1 MESKPKKRVLFIV
14 TLNEIGGA
22 QKFISALIN
31 SLDPEKYELTA
42 AAGDNST
49 GDFLKLFKP
58 PVQTRLIK
66 RLGRN
71 PNLLNDILAVFEI
84 RKVIKESGAETI
96 FLNSSKTGFIGS
108 LATVFPMKIKNLK
121 VIYRIGG
128 WTFDDPWPKWKK
140 LVWVW
145 LEKISSRWKDII
157 ILNNGH
163 DYKLAEKY
171 NIRPKNKIV
180 VIYNGLDVYKM
191 DFLPREEAR
200 LRLFE
205 KISKHSGKI
214 FQIKTV
220 IGTIANFY
228 PTKDLDTLIK
238 TANEF
243 KDDENIAFV
252 VIGDGPE
259 RPKLESMIKELGLN
273 NKLFLIGQIE
283 KASRLLNAFDIFTLI
298 SVKEGFS
305 WALIEAMSAKLPVI
319 ATRVGAIP
327 EIIEDG
333 KNGFIVESGNAEQI
347 ADRIKKVIED
357 DHLKQELG
365 IQAHQTVLFKFTL
378 DKMIR
383 QVEELL

>member
-1 MESKPKKRVLFIV
+1 MESKAKKRILFIV

-22 QKFISALIN
+22 QKFISTLIN
-31 SLDPEKYELTA
+31 NLDPERYELIV

-49 GDFLKLFKP
+49 GDFLKLFKSQA
-58 PVQTRLIK
+58 QTRLIK
-66 RLGRN
+66 KLGRN

-84 RKVIKESGAETI
+84 RKIIKESGAETI
-96 FLNSSKTGFIGS
+96 FLNSSKAGFVGS
-108 LATVFPMKIKNLK
+108 LAAVFPMRIKNLK

-140 LVWVW
+140 VIWIW
-145 LEKISSRWKDII
+145 LEKISARWKDVII
-157 ILNNGH
+157 VNNSH

-171 NIRPKNKIV
+171 NIKSKNKTV
-180 VIYNGLDVYKM
+180 LIYNGLDVYKI

-238 TANEF
+238 TADKF
-243 KDDENIAFV
+243 KADEDIAFV
-252 VIGDGPE
+252 IIGDGPE
-259 RPKLESMIKELGLN
+259 RPKLESMVKDLGLS
-273 NKLFLIGQIE
+273 NKLFLVGQIE
-283 KASRLLNAFDIFTLI
+283 KANKFLSAFDIFTLT
-298 SVKEGFS
+298 SVKEGFP

-333 KNGFIVESGNAEQI
+333 KNGFIVESGNPEQI
-347 ADRIKKVIED
+347 SDRIKKIIGD

-383 QVEELL
+383 QIEELL